1 MTSAK
6 LYVVDPVHD
15 NAGILRKSLLT
26 TITTGLLD
34 LANYE
39 GMCLGPVLP
48 DGGRVLILVADS
60 QAGYKGILRDWF
72 KTIVLK

>member
-1 MTSAK
+1 MDPTKTQSGK
-6 LYVVDPVHD
+6 LLEKHLVTRIDTR
-15 NAGILRKSLLT
+15 A
-26 TITTGLLD
+26 LD
-34 LANYE
+34 VSFANYE

-60 QAGYKGILRDWF
+60 QPGYKGILRDWF